1 MQVQIGK
8 MILYGILAAVSYL
21 IGPLIVFQLLDTYNI
36 MTFSQAFKLSIII
49 FGIIGIVFSMLR
61 HLFPKDT
68 SANRLVA
75 FGATVYS
82 GIYLFYMFG
91 GFTVGV
97 SYGTYAINIPK
108 MGIQVLLGL
117 QLIAWTLLASS
128 GIRALQYLIEAIEIS
143 KQKEYSVSVRRKFKL
158 SKVFKVVG
166 TILGLVIFGY
176 FGSLVYSGLNLGF
189 DVQPIKPED
198 IGHDPGVLPSPLD
211 DTLNITMHFDV
222 SNQGLYAIY
231 NVDIDVFLKTVSSAN
246 TSMLPV
252 NKTIGKSLDN
262 HFSTFHSFTVSHNN
276 SITLDIPSPYA
287 AGLITTDAEI
297 EFKIKFSTL
306 YAGILIDL
314 NITFP
319 SMPWDA
325 IIP

>member
-1 MQVQIGK
+1 MEVQIGK

-97 SYGTYAINIPK
+97 SYGTYAIDIPK

-166 TILGLVIFGY
+166 SILGLVIAGY
-176 FGSLVYSGLNLGF
+176 FISLVYSGLNLGF
-189 DVQPIKPED
+189 DI
-198 IGHDPGVLPSPLD
+198 HDSYGIDHDDNGTFFDPSD
-211 DTLNITMHFDV
+211 DSINLTMTFDV
-222 SNQGLYAIY
+222 SNKGIYAIY
-231 NVDIDVFLKTVSSAN
+231 GVSIDVRFYTHDSTN
-246 TSMLPV
+246 TSALPNDIKV
-252 NKTIGKSLDN
+252 GESLN
-262 HFSTFHSFTVSHNN
+262 NYYSTFHSFTTTPDNN
-276 SITLDIPSPYA
+276 VTVVMDPLYIV
-287 AGLITTDAEI
+287 GLITTPCTL
-297 EFKIKFSTL
+297 EFRISFSTL
-306 YAGILIDL
+306 YAGILVDL
-314 NITFP
+314 NI
-319 SMPWDA
+319 SIQDVPWA
-325 IIP
+325 FVP

>member
-1 MQVQIGK
+1 MKVQIGK
-8 MILYGILAAVSYL
+8 MILYGIISAVSYL
-21 IGPLIVFQLLDTYNI
+21 VVPLIMFQLLDTYNI

-189 DVQPIKPED
+189 DI
-198 IGHDPGVLPSPLD
+198 HDTYGKDYDDGGTLPPNFSD
-211 DTLNITMHFDV
+211 DSLNITMTFDV
-222 SNQGLYAIY
+222 SNQGIYAIY
-231 NVDIDVFLKTVSSAN
+231 GVSIDVRFYTHNSTN
-246 TSMLPV
+246 TIALPNDIKV
-252 NKTIGKSLDN
+252 GESLN
-262 HFSTFHSFTVSHNN
+262 NYYSTFHSFSSTPNNNVTVV
-276 SITLDIPSPYA
+276 IDPLRIEGLVTTACTL
-287 AGLITTDAEI
+287 
-297 EFKIKFSTL
+297 EFRISFSTL
-306 YAGILIDL
+306 YAGILVDL
-314 NITFP
+314 NI
-319 SMPWDA
+319 SIQDVPWPG
-325 IIP
+325 IP

>member
-1 MQVQIGK
+1 MKVQIGK
-8 MILYGILAAVSYL
+8 MILYGIISAVSYL
-21 IGPLIVFQLLDTYNI
+21 IVPLIMFQLLDTYNI

-49 FGIIGIVFSMLR
+49 IGIIGIVFSMLR

-97 SYGTYAINIPK
+97 SYGTYAIDIPK

-166 TILGLVIFGY
+166 SILGLVIAGY
-176 FGSLVYSGLNLGF
+176 FISLVYSGLNLSF
-189 DVQPIKPED
+189 DI
-198 IGHDPGVLPSPLD
+198 HDSYDMDYDDNGTLLDPSD
-211 DTLNITMHFDV
+211 DSINLTMTFDV
-222 SNQGLYAIY
+222 SNQGIYAIY
-231 NVDIDVFLKTVSSAN
+231 GVSIDVRFYTHDSDN
-246 TSMLPV
+246 TTALPNDIKV
-252 NKTIGKSLDN
+252 GESLN
-262 HFSTFHSFTVSHNN
+262 NYYSTFHSFSLTPDNNVTVVMDPLH
-276 SITLDIPSPYA
+276 IV
-287 AGLITTDAEI
+287 GLITTACTL
-297 EFKIKFSTL
+297 EFRISFSTL
-306 YAGILIDL
+306 YAGILVDL
-314 NITFP
+314 NI
-319 SMPWDA
+319 SIQVPWTA
-325 IIP
+325 LI